1 MSSSANRKNIDE
13 VKDQEIPAEVPYQ
26 IPIKSSKNKNINLND
41 TQTKEILLKIALNA
55 EQLEKM
61 LYNDNID
68 NNKKFIKFPIDS
80 TSNEEITGVRINLFN
95 LCVIIFFMVF
105 VVVGIGVSVLA
116 FIVKIYFLL
125 IGGVIF
131 IAAGIVVAGCQ
142 EKYLDI
148 VLDKSSGTGY
158 KEEAKVFRCRNKQE
172 INLQN
177 AVFFYSYFYSMRRK
191 LKKQWKTFYY
201 CKIFLCCK
209 NIEDQA
215 ILAFDYDI
223 KNEKEKND
231 IFDAVGFLNYL
242 LCK

>member
-1 MSSSANRKNIDE
+1 MNTSANRKNIDD
-13 VKDQEIPAEVPYQ
+13 VNDQENPAVVPYQ

-80 TSNEEITGVRINLFN
+80 TSNEETTGVRINLFSCC
-95 LCVIIFFMVF
+95 LFSCLMIF
-105 VVVGIGVSVLA
+105 VVVGVVIFILT
-116 FIVKIYFLL
+116 FIVKVYFL
-125 IGGVIF
+125 IIFAVIF
-131 IAAGIVVAGCQ
+131 IVAGIVVAGCQ

-158 KEEAKVFRCRNKQE
+158 KEEAKVFRCSSKQE

-209 NIEDQA
+209 NIEDQV

-223 KNEKEKND
+223 KDEKEKND